1 MGWLSTS
8 SCFVAC
14 LLVRTRQHVWPGG
27 GDLHMVRVAGV
38 PRNLIIQFES
48 DTIDESPRLH
58 SVLEGNSTVARELR
72 YKVCH

>member
-1 MGWLSTS
+1 
-8 SCFVAC
+8 
-14 LLVRTRQHVWPGG
+14 
-27 GDLHMVRVAGV
+27 MVRVAGV